1 MACSSLYIST
11 VHLIDIAIA
20 PRCSCE
26 AAQEISMEELA
37 ELIPIKSGMILT
49 MVLRSWIS

>member
-1 MACSSLYIST
+1 MST
-11 VHLIDIAIA
+11 VQLIDIAIVS
-20 PRCSCE
+20 RCSCE

-37 ELIPIKSGMILT
+37 ELIPIKSGMIYIRSKALT